1 MSIARQSTQRQGH
14 LHERLVQLCRQL
26 RVSIWIHFSWRKLA
40 TLWSRQK
47 VVGKFADVQ
56 GDKLWASGNVVQRL
70 VGEYWSGF
78 WIGCEHNFQVSWRNA
93 TCGKHIDS
101 LSNWW
106 EMEISATVV
115 SCTVCCSNCFT
126 RNRCSHWGE
135 FYFHHA
141 LIATEYLCKSQ
152 TEPPEQNTTT
162 VASMQMGIG
171 SSKVR
176 HGTTLEVICDEHY
189 EFPLTTLAPPTCN
202 NGTWST
208 IPRCVPARCKTLPK
222 PPKFGMVISP
232 KTEHG
237 MKARFKCKD
246 GWQLAT
252 PAGKQ
257 ITDQNENVLTCSFGN
272 WTGETPM
279 CQEGKSTRS

>member
-1 MSIARQSTQRQGH
+1 MYSQYKIQRY
-14 LHERLVQLCRQL
+14 
-26 RVSIWIHFSWRKLA
+26 FY
-40 TLWSRQK
+40 
-47 VVGKFADVQ
+47 
-56 GDKLWASGNVVQRL
+56 N
-70 VGEYWSGF
+70 F
-78 WIGCEHNFQVSWRNA
+78 WTFFNNL
-93 TCGKHIDS
+93 K
-101 LSNWW
+101 
-106 EMEISATVV
+106 MEIADS
-115 SCTVCCSNCFT
+115 
-126 RNRCSHWGE
+126 
-135 FYFHHA
+135 
-141 LIATEYLCKSQ
+141 
-152 TEPPEQNTTT
+152 NTTT
-162 VASMQMGIG
+162 VPSLHTG

-176 HGTTLEVICDEHY
+176 HGTILEVLCDEHY
-189 EFPLTTLAPPTCN
+189 EFPLTTLSPPTCN

-272 WTGETPM
+272 WTGETPI
-279 CQEGKSTRS
+279 CQEVYCQFPGYIANGKVLLVGNMGLYDYRPYVKKVINNKQIMYDCDKGYVLENGPVSVSKSFWNKFVSQNDFFSLAQHALVESGHPLSFLNVFLVSIQDYVGIARNGR

>member
-1 MSIARQSTQRQGH
+1 
-14 LHERLVQLCRQL
+14 
-26 RVSIWIHFSWRKLA
+26 
-40 TLWSRQK
+40 
-47 VVGKFADVQ
+47 
-56 GDKLWASGNVVQRL
+56 
-70 VGEYWSGF
+70 
-78 WIGCEHNFQVSWRNA
+78 
-93 TCGKHIDS
+93 
-101 LSNWW
+101 
-106 EMEISATVV
+106 MEI
-115 SCTVCCSNCFT
+115 
-126 RNRCSHWGE
+126 
-135 FYFHHA
+135 
-141 LIATEYLCKSQ
+141 
-152 TEPPEQNTTT
+152 PDQNNVTT
-162 VASMQMGIG
+162 VPSLHMGIG

-176 HGTTLEVICDEHY
+176 HGTILEVICDEHY

-208 IPRCVPARCKTLPK
+208 IPRCVPARCKVLPK

-252 PAGKQ
+252 PSGKP

-279 CQEGKSTRS
+279 CQEGKCEGLKFLIENAEFESHFQFTVSSPVTSQMEKFSWLVTWDSMTIDPTSRKS

>member
-1 MSIARQSTQRQGH
+1 
-14 LHERLVQLCRQL
+14 
-26 RVSIWIHFSWRKLA
+26 
-40 TLWSRQK
+40 
-47 VVGKFADVQ
+47 
-56 GDKLWASGNVVQRL
+56 
-70 VGEYWSGF
+70 
-78 WIGCEHNFQVSWRNA
+78 
-93 TCGKHIDS
+93 
-101 LSNWW
+101 
-106 EMEISATVV
+106 MEI
-115 SCTVCCSNCFT
+115 
-126 RNRCSHWGE
+126 
-135 FYFHHA
+135 
-141 LIATEYLCKSQ
+141 
-152 TEPPEQNTTT
+152 PEQTNVTTT
-162 VASMQMGIG
+162 ASMQMGTG

-176 HGTTLEVICDEHY
+176 HGTILEVICDEHY

-257 ITDQNENVLTCSFGN
+257 ITDQSENVLTCSFGN
-272 WTGETPM
+272 WTGETPI
-279 CQEGKSTRS
+279 CQEGEEPSEILKNTWASFVTVYCQFPGYIANGKVLLVGNMGLYDYRPYVKVGLKWRNSENCK